1 MPRTKTREPRP
12 EIVKEN
18 EDDGDAPAVN
28 HAGDQAIDKAPES
41 EQLEFR
47 EDAGQQG
54 MTLEF
59 GEENPQADAQYVDHL
74 K

>member
-1 MPRTKTREPRP
+1 MPATTRRALSLY
-12 EIVKEN
+12 IVITVAF
-18 EDDGDAPAVN
+18 GA
-28 HAGDQAIDKAPES
+28 AIALS
-41 EQLEFR
+41 L
-47 EDAGQQG
+47 QQG